1 MFTHQKSS
9 LFRLY
14 LYYCYQLGIYPKRP
28 APRVNWPEIN
38 ALWRDIGKT
47 LEGLHLTSQR
57 GFSTVAEVKA
67 HRETLTGQIT
77 ALCKERADCARQLRW
92 KEPPLGAA
100 QRRTELTRQIAA
112 LRKEDAAAKRIIE
125 KVEKTAACR
134 EEYHRQQER
143 DKPRQKRRDKDR
155 IR

>member
-1 MFTHQKSS
+1 MFAHQTGS

-38 ALWRDIGKT
+38 ALWRDIDKT
-47 LEGLHLTSQR
+47 LEELHLTSQR

-67 HRETLTGQIT
+67 HREALAGQIN

-92 KEPPLGAA
+92 KEPPPGAT
-100 QRRTELTRQIAA
+100 QRRVELTRQIAA

-125 KVEKTAACR
+125 KAEKTAACR
-134 EEYHRQQER
+134 EEYRRQQER
-143 DKPRQKRRDKDR
+143 DKPRRKPRDR
-155 IR
+155 TQIR